1 MQILSLRKSKSMKQ
15 TLSLLAFVATLSF
28 APVAVGR
35 EAAAMVQMTNYDGK
49 EAYLAVYLVNPSGRY
64 QQTLWVSGR
73 ERIYYS
79 YLSRWWRYLARAP
92 QELDAITGAS
102 AGAGDRVSLK
112 FDLKDEWINSGYAIR
127 VESAVEGGGVNSQD
141 ALYELKSENSGGRVT
156 GVGYVRN
163 LRIRW

>member
-1 MQILSLRKSKSMKQ
+1 MRKP
-15 TLSLLAFVATLSF
+15 LVLLSF
-28 APVAVGR
+28 ATALSFASVAQGK
-35 EAAAMVQMTNYDGK
+35 EATAMVQMTNYEGK
-49 EAYLAVYLVNPSGRY
+49 EAYLAVYLVNPKGRY
-64 QQTLWVSGR
+64 QKTLWVSGR

-112 FDLKDEWINSGYAIR
+112 FDLEDDWIDAGYLIR
-127 VESAVEGGGVNSQD
+127 IESAVEGGGINPQD
-141 ALYELKSENSGGRVT
+141 VVYELKTENSGGRAAGT
-156 GVGYVRN
+156 GYVRN